1 MGLKYDPKVAKD
13 LFVVNGMSIR
23 EVARQVGV
31 SASAISERSIK
42 EDWKGQKMAYDA
54 SIARRTYENMA
65 EDVAREKGDIAKENV
80 LAARATVRKY
90 LTDLA
95 AGKINVTTRDAVE
108 MMKFLVQE
116 MSPPGEASHADP
128 RNVTPAPADQEF
140 LKKLIEASRTKV
152 AATPAIGDGLKV
164 H

>member
-1 MGLKYDPKVAKD
+1 MQKYDPKTAKD
-13 LFVVNGMSIR
+13 LFVVHGQSIR
-23 EVARQVGV
+23 AIAKQMSV
-31 SASAISERSIK
+31 SPSAISERSIR
-42 EDWKGQKMAYDA
+42 EDWKGQKMAYEA
-54 SIARRTYENMA
+54 SISRRTYENMA
-65 EDVAREKGDIAKENV
+65 DEVARERGEIIKENV

-95 AGKINVTTRDAVE
+95 SGKVNVTTRDAVE

-116 MSPPGEASHADP
+116 STAPGDVNHSDP
-128 RNVTPAPADQEF
+128 RNVTPGADADF